1 MYALT
6 YDRVMYIMKINID
19 VSIDKIWT
27 RNEILTKAEM
37 KELIIACLKCVCEKK
52 HIEYKNIKQVFL
64 NVSFVNSEVMKKY
77 NLKYRGKDCD
87 TNVLSFQNDNII
99 NDINAENPVLFLGE
113 MVLCYEKLK
122 QEAIEYN
129 KPFKNRLYHLFVHS
143 VLHLLGYDH
152 IIENERVEMEQMEQ
166 EILRHF
172 GIDNV
177 YFVDID

>member
-1 MYALT
+1 
-6 YDRVMYIMKINID
+6 MYIMKINID

-37 KELIIACLKCVCEKK
+37 KELIIACLKYVFEKQNK
-52 HIEYKNIKQVFL
+52 AYKKIQQVFL

-77 NLKYRGKDCD
+77 NLQYRGKDCD
-87 TNVLSFQNDNII
+87 TNVLSFQN
-99 NDINAENPVLFLGE
+99 ENLQNNLSNLTSTIFLGE
-113 MVLCYEKLK
+113 MVLCYEKLQ

-143 VLHLLGYDH
+143 ILHLLGYDH
-152 IIENERVEMEQMEQ
+152 IIENERIKMEQMEQ

>member
-1 MYALT
+1 
-6 YDRVMYIMKINID
+6 MKINID

-37 KELIIACLKCVCEKK
+37 KELIIACLKCVCEKQHK
-52 HIEYKNIKQVFL
+52 AYKNIKQVFL

-77 NLKYRGKDCD
+77 NLQYRGKDCD

-99 NDINAENPVLFLGE
+99 NDINTERPVLFLGE
-113 MVLCYEKLK
+113 MLLCYEKLY
-122 QEAIEYN
+122 QEAVAYH
-129 KPFKNRLYHLFVHS
+129 KPFQDRLYHLFVHS
-143 VLHLLGYDH
+143 VLHLLSYDH
-152 IIENERVEMEQMEQ
+152 INDNERIKMEQMEQ